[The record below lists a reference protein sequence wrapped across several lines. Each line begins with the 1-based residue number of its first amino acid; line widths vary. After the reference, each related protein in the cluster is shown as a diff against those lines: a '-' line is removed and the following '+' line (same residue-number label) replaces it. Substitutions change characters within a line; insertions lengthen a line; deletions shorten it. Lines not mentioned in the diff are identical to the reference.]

1 MRENIFYKPDNLM
14 NVVEGLKGFA
24 RAPRN
29 ILAALH
35 VSFMV

>member
-1 MRENIFYKPDNLM
+1 LM

-35 VSFMV
+35 VSFMVWFLQRTVVWS